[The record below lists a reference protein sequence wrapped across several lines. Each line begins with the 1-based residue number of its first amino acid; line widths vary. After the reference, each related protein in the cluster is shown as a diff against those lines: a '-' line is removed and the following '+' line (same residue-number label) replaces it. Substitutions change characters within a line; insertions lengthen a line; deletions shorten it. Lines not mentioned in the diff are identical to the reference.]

1 MKIKSLPKQER
12 PVEKCL
18 SQGVESLSNSEL
30 LALIINSGTRDK
42 SAFDLAEE
50 VLAKDVRG
58 ICFLRD
64 ASPEELMSVSGIGR
78 TKAARL
84 AAAAELGKR
93 ISLKPLEPDMH
104 IKDDQDV
111 AALLMEDMR
120 HQKRE
125 IFKAV
130 LLNSKGGVISVETVS
145 VGQLNSTMVH
155 PREVFSAAV
164 RRSAAA
170 VVFAHNHPSGDPTP
184 SREDYAT
191 TERLVECGRL
201 LGITVADHLIIG
213 DGRYMSLRA
222 MEKI

>member
-130 LLNSKGGVISVETVS
+130 LLLS
-145 VGQLNSTMVH
+145 
-155 PREVFSAAV
+155 
-164 RRSAAA
+164 
-170 VVFAHNHPSGDPTP
+170 
-184 SREDYAT
+184 
-191 TERLVECGRL
+191 
-201 LGITVADHLIIG
+201 LIHI
-213 DGRYMSLRA
+213 
-222 MEKI
+222 

>member
-1 MKIKSLPKQER
+1 
-12 PVEKCL
+12 
-18 SQGVESLSNSEL
+18 
-30 LALIINSGTRDK
+30 
-42 SAFDLAEE
+42 
-50 VLAKDVRG
+50 
-58 ICFLRD
+58 
-64 ASPEELMSVSGIGR
+64 
-78 TKAARL
+78 
-84 AAAAELGKR
+84 
-93 ISLKPLEPDMH
+93 MH

-222 MEKI
+222 MGKI

>member
-58 ICFLRD
+58 ICLLRV

-184 SREDYAT
+184 SREDYVT

-222 MEKI
+222 MGKI

>member
-58 ICFLRD
+58 ICFLID

-184 SREDYAT
+184 SREDYVT

-222 MEKI
+222 MGKI

>member
-64 ASPEELMSVSGIGR
+64 DSPEELMSVSGIGR

-184 SREDYAT
+184 SREDYVT

-222 MEKI
+222 MGKI